1 MHPLAPNLSELKD
14 DELHAKFQELNS
26 KIQQAYRFRN
36 HALLMQ
42 LQMLIEDYQNEINN
56 RRKTLL
62 DQKDTKNLS
71 SLIKIK

>member
-1 MHPLAPNLSELKD
+1 
-14 DELHAKFQELNS
+14 
-26 KIQQAYRFRN
+26 
-36 HALLMQ
+36 MQ

>member
-14 DELHAKFQELNS
+14 DELYAKFQELNS

-42 LQMLIEDYQNEINN
+42 LKMLVEDYQNEINN

>member
-1 MHPLAPNLSELKD
+1 MHPLAQNLSELKD